1 MASVV
6 VAFSVYRSNHCDI
19 HKASLHKENHRMGN
33 KKGWGARTLRVGVV
47 ATLAGMLFAAPHMN
61 ASAKNAQASPPY
73 TIGVSNNLINNGWR
87 DEMVCSIKA
96 QAAASGAVKSGGVY
110 VLQNQLN
117 TAEQIAQMRQLIA
130 KRVNAIIV
138 DPNTV
143 TALNGV
149 IQQAIGRGIVVV
161 VVDQII
167 QSSAPYQV
175 ANNQVAYGRIG
186 MRWLVNR
193 LHGHGNIAILNGIKG
208 ASADSD
214 RITGQNG
221 VLRQHPGIHVV
232 ARVWTNW
239 DYPTA
244 SKAMLDIL
252 NSGKRIDGVWTS
264 GIGYSVVTAYQTA
277 HKPFV
282 PVVDAD
288 NNGFV
293 HQLLTLKGQGL
304 VGAVVTNP
312 PPVGGAGAAVALRV
326 LRGQSQPK
334 IQLLQPALWTNT
346 NAAGIAQLRAH
357 SLPTKP
363 PTYGASWN
371 VPGFTT
377 YSKHQLLNCG

>member
-1 MASVV
+1 MADHPITHASSRKYLR
-6 VAFSVYRSNHCDI
+6 VALLLSLALTFFALPRFT
-19 HKASLHKENHRMGN
+19 AS
-33 KKGWGARTLRVGVV
+33 ART
-47 ATLAGMLFAAPHMN
+47 
-61 ASAKNAQASPPY
+61 ASASPPY
-73 TIGVSNNLINNGWR
+73 TIGVSNNLIGNGWR
-87 DEMVCSIKA
+87 EEMVCSIKA
-96 QAAASGAVKSGGVY
+96 QAAASGVVKSGAAGVY
-110 VLQNQLN
+110 VLENQLN
-117 TAEQIAQMRQLIA
+117 TATQIAQIRQLIA
-130 KRVNAIIV
+130 RRVNAIII
-138 DPNTV
+138 DPNTP

-149 IQQAIGRGIVVV
+149 IQQAIARGIVVV

-167 QSSAPYQV
+167 KSSAPHQV

-186 MRWLVNR
+186 MQWLVNR
-193 LHGHGNIAILNGIKG
+193 LHGKGNIAILNGIKG
-208 ASADSD
+208 APADSD
-214 RITGQNG
+214 RITGQNA
-221 VLRQHPGIHVV
+221 VLSQHPGIHVV

-293 HQLLTLKGQGL
+293 RQLLNLKSKGL

-312 PPVGGAGAAVALRV
+312 PPVGGAGAAVALRL

-334 IQLLQPALWTNT
+334 IQLLHPQLWTNT
-346 NAAGIAQLRAH
+346 NAQGMAKLRSH
-357 SLPTKP
+357 LLPKP
-363 PTYGASWN
+363 PTYGAAWN

-377 YSKHQLLNCG
+377 YTKTQLLNCG